1 MSGNTSRSRTRRDGT
16 ARRGRAPATPPTP
29 ASARGL
35 PQAARS
41 RAPAPADE
49 PVGCR
54 AHEVLARVGDKWSV
68 YVIHVLGEAGTLR
81 FGELRRRVEG
91 ISQRMLTVTLRS
103 LERDG
108 LVSRRMYPEVPP
120 RVEYALTPVAG
131 APGGD
136 RRGAEPLRRTG
147 AGVGYGGALNGILP
161 IRQCCHVSG
170 QRQDTGPSPF
180 RTRPARRIAARR
192 RRASG
197 SFRVQRPGGVHACRA
212 PRRGQRG
219 GRRREEEQERDC
231 AEHETRPLLYAVGRA
246 LVGDVGAL
254 LRWTG

>member
-120 RVEYALTPVAG
+120 RVEYALTPLAITLRGIVGELVEWSQAHLAEIDAARSRYDG
-131 APGGD
+131 QAPGWAT
-136 RRGAEPLRRTG
+136 AER
-147 AGVGYGGALNGILP
+147 
-161 IRQCCHVSG
+161 
-170 QRQDTGPSPF
+170 
-180 RTRPARRIAARR
+180 
-192 RRASG
+192 
-197 SFRVQRPGGVHACRA
+197 
-212 PRRGQRG
+212 
-219 GRRREEEQERDC
+219 
-231 AEHETRPLLYAVGRA
+231 
-246 LVGDVGAL
+246 
-254 LRWTG
+254 